1 MPQSLPN
8 RKETNGMWMFLTL
21 VALLVIWR
29 LFGKR
34 LLALFLLSGA
44 GRGALKDIGKKAVAA
59 QPDRITLGR
68 ISSPDWQVSSVEQ
81 IISSLCAAGF
91 TDAGAYS
98 VDKMPG
104 VKVALLVKPEDCVAA
119 HVYEHPKAGI
129 WIELATRYQ
138 DGTSTT
144 LTTLPSTGQNQ
155 PAWLTTIRAGKA
167 PAGDLVRQFIEERRW
182 RSGVMKPVSAEQAPR
197 EFEEGFARYMSWRKA
212 TPMSADEVAPTVR
225 NWAQKPD
232 KQQTIPVGES

>member
-1 MPQSLPN
+1 
-8 RKETNGMWMFLTL
+8 MWMILTL
-21 VALLVIWR
+21 VAVLAIWK

-34 LLALFLLSGA
+34 LLALFLVSGA
-44 GRGALKDIGKKAVAA
+44 GRGALKDIGKKAVEA
-59 QPDRITLGR
+59 QPDRITLSQ
-68 ISSPDWQVSSVEQ
+68 ISNPAWQDASVGQ
-81 IISSLCAAGF
+81 MISSLRTAGF
-91 TDAGAYS
+91 MDAGVYS

-104 VKVALLVKPEDCVAA
+104 VKVAILAKPEDCVAA
-119 HVYEHPKAGI
+119 HVFEHPKAGT

-155 PAWLTTIRAGKA
+155 PAWLTTTRAAKA
-167 PAGDLVRQFIEERRW
+167 PAADLVRQFIGDRRP
-182 RSGVMKPVSAEQAPR
+182 GAMKPVSPEQAPR

-212 TPMSADEVAPTVR
+212 TPMTADEVAPTVR

-232 KQQTIPVGES
+232 KQPTVPVGRS

>member
-1 MPQSLPN
+1 
-8 RKETNGMWMFLTL
+8 MWTIIILA
-21 VALLVIWR
+21 ALLVIWK

-44 GRGALKDIGKKAVAA
+44 GRGALKDIGKKAVEA
-59 QPDRITLGR
+59 QPDSITLTR
-68 ISSPDWQVSSVEQ
+68 VATPAWQDASVPQ
-81 IISSLCAAGF
+81 ILTSLRTAGF
-91 TDAGAYS
+91 KDAGVYS

-104 VKVALLVKPEDCVAA
+104 VKVAILAKPEDCVAA
-119 HVYEHPKAGI
+119 HVYEHPKTGT
-129 WIELATRYQ
+129 WIELVTRYQ

-167 PAGDLVRQFIEERRW
+167 PAGELVRQFIQERRW

-197 EFEEGFARYMSWRKA
+197 EFEEGFAKYMSWRKA
-212 TPMSADEVAPTVR
+212 TPMTADEVAPTVR

-232 KQQTIPVGES
+232 QKQTIPMGKFH

>member
-1 MPQSLPN
+1 
-8 RKETNGMWMFLTL
+8 MWMFLTL
-21 VALLVIWR
+21 VVLLAVWK

-34 LLALFLLSGA
+34 LLAWFLLSGA
-44 GRGALKDIGKKAVAA
+44 GRGALQDIGKKAVEA

-68 ISSPDWQVSSVEQ
+68 ILSPDWQDASVGQ
-81 IISSLCAAGF
+81 IIASLRTAGF
-91 TDAGAYS
+91 TEAGTYS
-98 VDKMPG
+98 VDKMPR
-104 VKVALLVKPEDCVAA
+104 VKVAILVKPDECVAA

-167 PAGDLVRQFIEERRW
+167 PAGDLLRQFIQERRL

-197 EFEEGFARYMSWRKA
+197 EFEEGYARYTSWRKA
-212 TPMSADEVAPTVR
+212 TPMTADEVAPTVR
-225 NWAQKPD
+225 SWAQKPD
-232 KQQTIPVGES
+232 RQQTVPVVES

>member
-1 MPQSLPN
+1 
-8 RKETNGMWMFLTL
+8 MWMFLTL
-21 VALLVIWR
+21 VALLVVWK

-44 GRGALKDIGKKAVAA
+44 GRGALQDIGKKAVAA
-59 QPDRITLGR
+59 QPDRITLGL
-68 ISSPDWQVSSVEQ
+68 ISSPDWQDASVGQ

-91 TDAGAYS
+91 IDAGAYS

-104 VKVALLVKPEDCVAA
+104 VKVDILVKPEDCVTA

-129 WIELATRYQ
+129 WIELATRYE

-144 LTTLPSTGQNQ
+144 LTTLPSTGQSQ

-167 PAGDLVRQFIEERRW
+167 PAADLVRQFIEDRRW
-182 RSGVMKPVSAEQAPR
+182 RSGVMKPVSAEQAPQ
-197 EFEEGFARYMSWRKA
+197 EFEEGFARYMSWRKT
-212 TPMSADEVAPTVR
+212 TPMTADEVAPTVR
-225 NWAQKPD
+225 SWAQRPD
-232 KQQTIPVGES
+232 KQQAVSARS

>member
-1 MPQSLPN
+1 
-8 RKETNGMWMFLTL
+8 MWMFLTL
-21 VALLVIWR
+21 VALLVVWK

-44 GRGALKDIGKKAVAA
+44 GRGALQDIGKKAVAA
-59 QPDRITLGR
+59 QPDRITLGL
-68 ISSPDWQVSSVEQ
+68 ISSPDWQDASVGQ

-91 TDAGAYS
+91 IDAGAYS

-104 VKVALLVKPEDCVAA
+104 VKVAILVKPEDCVTA

-129 WIELATRYQ
+129 WIELATRYE

-144 LTTLPSTGQNQ
+144 LTTLPSTGQSQ

-167 PAGDLVRQFIEERRW
+167 PAADLVRQFIEDRRW
-182 RSGVMKPVSAEQAPR
+182 RSGVMKPVSAEQAPQ
-197 EFEEGFARYMSWRKA
+197 EFEEGFARYMSWRKT
-212 TPMSADEVAPTVR
+212 TPMTADEVAPTVR
-225 NWAQKPD
+225 SWAQRPD
-232 KQQTIPVGES
+232 KQQAVSARS

>member
-1 MPQSLPN
+1 
-8 RKETNGMWMFLTL
+8 MWTIIILA
-21 VALLVIWR
+21 ALLVLWK

-44 GRGALKDIGKKAVAA
+44 GRGALKDIGKKAVEA
-59 QPDRITLGR
+59 QPDSITLARVATPAWQDASVPQILASLRIT
-68 ISSPDWQVSSVEQ
+68 
-81 IISSLCAAGF
+81 GF
-91 TDAGAYS
+91 EDAGVYS

-104 VKVALLVKPEDCVAA
+104 VKVAILAKPEDCVAA
-119 HVYEHPKAGI
+119 HVFEHPKAGT
-129 WIELATRYQ
+129 WIELVTRYQ

-167 PAGDLVRQFIEERRW
+167 PAGDLVRQFIGERRW

-197 EFEEGFARYMSWRKA
+197 EFEEGFAKYMSWRKA
-212 TPMSADEVAPTVR
+212 TPMTADEVAPTVR

-232 KQQTIPVGES
+232 QQRPIPVGKFY

>member
-1 MPQSLPN
+1 
-8 RKETNGMWMFLTL
+8 MWMFLTL

-34 LLALFLLSGA
+34 LLASFLLSGA
-44 GRGALKDIGKKAVAA
+44 GRGALQDIGRKAVEA

-68 ISSPDWQVSSVEQ
+68 ISDPTWQDSSIGQ
-81 IISSLCAAGF
+81 IISSLRAAGF
-91 TDAGAYS
+91 QDAGAYS
-98 VDKMPG
+98 VDNMPG
-104 VKVALLVKPEDCVAA
+104 VKVAILAKSEDCVTA
-119 HVYEHPKAGI
+119 HVYEHAKAGI
-129 WIELATRYQ
+129 WIELATRYE

-182 RSGVMKPVSAEQAPR
+182 RSGVMKPVSVERAPL

-212 TPMSADEVAPTVR
+212 TPMTVDEVAPTVR
-225 NWAQKPD
+225 NWAQRPD
-232 KQQTIPVGES
+232 KQQTIQVANS

>member
-1 MPQSLPN
+1 
-8 RKETNGMWMFLTL
+8 MWMFLTL
-21 VALLVIWR
+21 VALLAIWK

-34 LLALFLLSGA
+34 LLAGFLLSGA
-44 GRGALKDIGKKAVAA
+44 GRGALKDIGKKAVEA
-59 QPDRITLGR
+59 QPDQITLSR
-68 ISSPDWQVSSVEQ
+68 ISSPAWQDSSVGQ
-81 IISSLCAAGF
+81 IISSLHAAGF
-91 TDAGAYS
+91 TDAGVYS

-104 VKVALLVKPEDCVAA
+104 VKVAILAKPEDCVAA
-119 HVYEHPKAGI
+119 HVYEHPRAGI

-167 PAGDLVRQFIEERRW
+167 PAAELVRQFIEERRW

-212 TPMSADEVAPTVR
+212 TPMTADEVAPTVR
-225 NWAQKPD
+225 SWAQRPD
-232 KQQTIPVGES
+232 KQQTIPVGESGAKALSQ